1 VGFSFKS
8 QKLLLWGECMEN
20 IKNYLYSRE
29 EIIFAYIFGSVARG
43 RENRLSDLDIAIYVD
58 EAKKPKSSS
67 FGYRSDLIADIQPL
81 SKREIDLIIL
91 NEVSI
96 SIAFSVLK
104 DGKLV
109 FTKSDKKRVEFHES
123 VMRKYLDF
131 LPALKVQEKYLKDNI
146 KKGKFGS

>member
-1 VGFSFKS
+1 
-8 QKLLLWGECMEN
+8 MES
-20 IKNYLYSRE
+20 IKNYLYERE

-43 RENRLSDLDIAIYVD
+43 RENKLSDLDIAVYID

-67 FGYRSDLIADIQPL
+67 FGYRSDLITDIQPL
-81 SKREIDLIIL
+81 SEREIDLIIL

-104 DGKLV
+104 DGKLL
-109 FTKSDKKRVEFHES
+109 FAKSDEKRVEFHES

-131 LPALKVQEKYLKDNI
+131 LPMYKIQEEYLKNNI
-146 KKGKFGS
+146 RKGDFGS